1 VVDYSQNS
9 TNSDQETDFY
19 KIDSIPHTTAAEERV
34 LWRNYIKW
42 KQIKTI
48 LGPEPVLDNVYK
60 ASFIIISRTIEEI
73 SSFYDLVVLLR
84 HQSGLDKL
92 GDIIIEGDES
102 NVKYMTEVAR
112 LVFQHT
118 KKKPDENSIIES
130 CCLREFMGS
139 IFGDMLNNIAFG
151 KGNRPLVDKITKVIE
166 GDPVD
171 IRDKLYRLAINRE
184 LLSKN
189 IIKLLNPEIALTELH
204 DSIKAIDQAYF
215 SDFVSNY
222 YQLIVLGIKLKGEEA
237 FNRIIESHLWLVTD
251 IVDKHFSRK
260 DMGLPRDDL
269 IQEGS
274 IGLITAAER
283 YRPVLSDR
291 FMQYASWWV
300 FQKIYRV
307 VADQGRTIR
316 IPVHM
321 VETMNRLFEVS
332 RRLAYEYGRDP
343 SYEEIGER
351 MEMSSDKVA
360 EIVKFSQMPMSVE
373 IRVDEEDNKLGD
385 LIDDRAE
392 IRLDEVVSQGLL
404 KSQLDRILA
413 ELPDREKRVILL
425 RFGLEDGRA
434 RTLEEVGKEFNVTRE
449 RIRQIEEK
457 ALKKLRHPSRSR
469 KLKEYLE

>member
-1 VVDYSQNS
+1 MYYSRELANGAQQS
-9 TNSDQETDFY
+9 ASFEVG
-19 KIDSIPHTTAAEERV
+19 SISHATAAEERV
-34 LWRNYIKW
+34 LFRNYIKW

-48 LGPEPVLDNVYK
+48 LGSEHVLDDVYK
-60 ASFIIISRTIEEI
+60 ASFIIISSTIEEI

-92 GDIIIEGDES
+92 GDTVIEGDES
-102 NVKYMTEVAR
+102 NVRYITEVAR
-112 LVFQHT
+112 LVFQHAE
-118 KKKPDENSIIES
+118 KKPDENAIIES

-151 KGNRPLVDKITKVIE
+151 KGNRQLVDKITKVIE
-166 GDPVD
+166 GDLVD

-184 LLSKN
+184 ILSKN
-189 IIKLLNPEIALTELH
+189 IIKLLDPEIALTELH
-204 DSIKAIDQAYF
+204 AAITAIDQAYF
-215 SDFVSNY
+215 SNFVLNY
-222 YQLIVLGIKLKGEEA
+222 YQPIVLGIKLKGEEA

-251 IVDKHFSRK
+251 IVDRHFSRK
-260 DMGLPRDDL
+260 DMGLQRDDL

-307 VADQGRTIR
+307 IADQGRTIR

-332 RRLAYEYGRDP
+332 RRLTYEYGRDP
-343 SYEEIGER
+343 TYEEIGER
-351 MEMSSDKVA
+351 MEISSDRVA
-360 EIVKFSQMPMSVE
+360 EIVKFSQIPVSME
-373 IRVDEEDNKLGD
+373 IPVGEGDNKLGD

-392 IRLDEVVSQGLL
+392 ILLDEEVSRGLL
-404 KSQLDRILA
+404 KSQLDRILS
-413 ELPDREKRVILL
+413 ELPDKEKRVILL
-425 RFGLEDGRA
+425 RFGLEDGRE
-434 RTLEEVGKEFNVTRE
+434 RTLEEVGLEFNLTRE

-469 KLKEYLE
+469 ELKDYLE